1 MPDRHHTAGG
11 VVGPILFVAAFV
23 VEGATVTV
31 CLIDKEKSP
40 RLL

>member
-23 VEGATVTV
+23 VEGATCPGYHAWRHVV
-31 CLIDKEKSP
+31 SQ
-40 RLL
+40 